1 MNVMKNMEAIFIV
14 AVALVAGTG
23 FATASNAP
31 ARIDPPAA
39 VAVQADDANVTVVK
53 VSAKRLTAAE
63 KAAM

>member
-31 ARIDPPAA
+31 ARIDQPAVTA
-39 VAVQADDANVTVVK
+39 QAAEANVAVVT

>member
-23 FATASNAP
+23 FATASNTP
-31 ARIDPPAA
+31 ARIDPPTVAA
-39 VAVQADDANVTVVK
+39 QAADANVAVVT

>member
-39 VAVQADDANVTVVK
+39 AAQAAEANVAVVT
-53 VSAKRLTAAE
+53 VSAKRLSAAE